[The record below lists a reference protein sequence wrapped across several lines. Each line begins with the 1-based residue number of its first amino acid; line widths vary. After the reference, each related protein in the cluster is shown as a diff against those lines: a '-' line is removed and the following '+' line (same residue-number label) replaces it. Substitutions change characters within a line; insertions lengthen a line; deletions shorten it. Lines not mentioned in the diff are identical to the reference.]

1 MTAFDVFVPVH
12 LDLAAGDP
20 PREAPT
26 PEPQPRDPQ
35 AGQEPQ
41 KDFVRPA
48 TNLPGIRVTD

>member
-12 LDLAAGDP
+12 LDLAAGAP

-26 PEPQPRDPQ
+26 PEPQPRDPRPDQ
-35 AGQEPQ
+35 APP
-41 KDFVRPA
+41 KDFVWPA

>member
-12 LDLAAGDP
+12 LDLAAGAP

-35 AGQEPQ
+35 AGQEPP
-41 KDFVRPA
+41 KEFVWPA
-48 TNLPGIRVTD
+48 TSLPGIRVAD